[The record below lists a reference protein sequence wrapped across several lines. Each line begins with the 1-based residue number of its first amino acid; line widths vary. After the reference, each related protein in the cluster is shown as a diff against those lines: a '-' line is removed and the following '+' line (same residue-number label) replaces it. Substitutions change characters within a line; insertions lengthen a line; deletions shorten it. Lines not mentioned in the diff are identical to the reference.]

1 MSGIIAGGIA
11 GVGALGKIAYGAI
24 QNHQANK
31 IDEANIRPVET
42 VQPEY
47 EQNVRTAEQM
57 AQQGIPQQSYN
68 NQVNAINR
76 NQAGALM
83 TLGRSANPG
92 ANLASIVRAGN
103 DANNNLNAEDAM
115 QRNRNTLALIQQRG
129 ILAQQKQNTFNYN
142 YKDKYSENLAKSQA
156 LRGAETQNISGGLTD
171 LGQIGSMYA
180 MAQSGNPTSQPY
192 GTPDPS
198 SQLSMPAN
206 PGMTMYQPKTPSTL
220 DYQQV

>member
-1 MSGIIAGGIA
+1 
-11 GVGALGKIAYGAI
+11 
-24 QNHQANK
+24 
-31 IDEANIRPVET
+31 
-42 VQPEY
+42 
-47 EQNVRTAEQM
+47 M